1 MRSSIIAFFLIL
13 VAIAFFSIMLPF
25 WKSFVMGLT
34 IAIVFYPLFHRIK
47 KLLKNNNL
55 ASFISIFVVLLIIAM
70 PITLAIYIMVNETEK
85 FIGNIN
91 QIKTAFESLIAKAQ
105 GISHLKIL
113 TPYIDKLD
121 EALFGLLKNIGVVI
135 TKNVGT
141 IFSQTYSIL
150 ANFIF
155 SFIIAFYFIRDSEDF
170 LGYLSNMIDDKESFY
185 KILKSIRDSI
195 NATVLGGVATAFIQ
209 GIVGAL
215 GFLIV
220 GLNAFF
226 MWMFLIAMFSFV
238 PLVGTAIIWVP
249 VGIYQFINGSILKGI
264 FIIAW
269 GSIAVGIVD
278 NYIRPMII
286 SSKINIH
293 PMILFFGILGSII
306 VFGPIGIIVGPVII
320 SVGDVLVK
328 SYVANKPKRKNKYM

>member
-13 VAIAFFSIMLPF
+13 VTIAFFSIMLPF

-34 IAIVFYPLFHRIK
+34 IAIVFYPLFDKIK
-47 KLLKNNNL
+47 KLFKNNNI
-55 ASFISIFVVLLIIAM
+55 ASFLSILVVLLIIAI

-85 FIGNIN
+85 FIGNIS
-91 QIKTAFESLIAKAQ
+91 QIKNAFEGLLSKIQ
-105 GISHLKIL
+105 TISHLKIL

-121 EALFGLLKNIGVVI
+121 EAIFGLLKNTGIII
-135 TKNVGT
+135 TKNVGA

-155 SFIIAFYFIRDSEDF
+155 SFIIAFYFIRDSESF
-170 LGYLSNMIDDKESFY
+170 LGYISSMIDDKESFY

-195 NATVLGGVATAFIQ
+195 NATVLGGVLTAFIQ

-238 PLVGTAIIWVP
+238 PLVGTAIIWIP
-249 VGIYQFINGSILKGI
+249 VAIYQFINGAFFKGI
-264 FIIAW
+264 FITAW
-269 GSIAVGIVD
+269 GILAVGMVD
-278 NYIRPMII
+278 NYVRPMII
-286 SSKINIH
+286 SNKINIH

-328 SYVANKPKRKNKYM
+328 TYVSNKPKKKKQNL

>member
-13 VAIAFFSIMLPF
+13 VTIAFFSIMLPF

-34 IAIVFYPLFHRIK
+34 IAIVFYPLFDRIK
-47 KLLKNNNL
+47 KIFKNSNI
-55 ASFISIFVVLLIIAM
+55 ASFLSIIVVLLIIAV

-85 FIGNIN
+85 FIGNIS
-91 QIKTAFESLIAKAQ
+91 QIKKAFEGLVLKIQ
-105 GISHLKIL
+105 TISHLKIL

-121 EALFGLLKNIGVVI
+121 EAIFGLLQNMGVII
-135 TKNVGT
+135 TKNVGA

-155 SFIIAFYFIRDSEDF
+155 SFIIAFYFIRDSEVF
-170 LGYLSNMIDDKESFY
+170 LGYISNMIDDKESFY

-195 NATVLGGVATAFIQ
+195 NATVLGGVLTAFIQ

-215 GFLIV
+215 GFLVV

-238 PLVGTAIIWVP
+238 PLVGTAIIWLP
-249 VGIYQFINGSILKGI
+249 VAVYQFISGSFIKGI

-269 GSIAVGIVD
+269 GILAVGLVD
-278 NYIRPMII
+278 NYVRPMII

-293 PMILFFGILGSII
+293 PMILFFGILGSIV

-328 SYVANKPKRKNKYM
+328 TYVSNKPKRKS

>member
-34 IAIVFYPLFHRIK
+34 IAIVFYPLFDRIK
-47 KLLKNNNL
+47 KALKNNNI
-55 ASFISIFVVLLIIAM
+55 ASFISIFIVLLIIAM

-85 FIGNIN
+85 FIGNID
-91 QIKTAFESLIAKAQ
+91 QIKTAFEGLIAKAH
-105 GISHLKIL
+105 GISHLKIF

-121 EALFGLLKNIGVVI
+121 EALFGLLQNIGIVI
-135 TKNVGT
+135 TKNVGA

-195 NATVLGGVATAFIQ
+195 NATVLGGVLTAFIQ

-238 PLVGTAIIWVP
+238 PLVGTAIIWLP

-269 GSIAVGIVD
+269 GAIAVGMVD

-328 SYVANKPKRKNKYM
+328 SYVAAKPKRKNKYM

>member
-13 VAIAFFSIMLPF
+13 VTIAFFSIMLPF

-34 IAIVFYPLFHRIK
+34 IAIVFYPLFDKIK
-47 KLLKNNNL
+47 KTLRSNNI
-55 ASFISIFVVLLIIAM
+55 ASFVSIFVVLLIIAL

-85 FIGNIN
+85 FIGNID
-91 QIKTAFESLIAKAQ
+91 QIKKAFESLILKVQ
-105 GISHLKIL
+105 TISHLKIL
-113 TPYIDKLD
+113 APYIDKLD
-121 EALFGLLKNIGVVI
+121 EAVFGLLQNTGIII
-135 TKNVGT
+135 TKNVGA

-170 LGYLSNMIDDKESFY
+170 LGYISRMIDDKESFY
-185 KILKSIRDSI
+185 RILKSIRDSI
-195 NATVLGGVATAFIQ
+195 NATVLGGVLTAFVQ

-226 MWMFLIAMFSFV
+226 LWMFLIALFSFV

-249 VGIYQFINGSILKGI
+249 VAIYQFIAGSVIKGI

-269 GSIAVGIVD
+269 GVLAVGMVD
-278 NYIRPMII
+278 NYFRPMII

-328 SYVANKPKRKNKYM
+328 TYVANKPKRKNQKM